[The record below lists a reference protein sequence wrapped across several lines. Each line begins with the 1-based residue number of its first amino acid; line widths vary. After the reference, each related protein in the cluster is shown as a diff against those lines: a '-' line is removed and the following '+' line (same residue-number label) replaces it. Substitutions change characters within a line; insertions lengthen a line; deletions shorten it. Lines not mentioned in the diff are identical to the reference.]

1 MTADTE
7 ITDRP
12 QVRAYSRFTGRSD
25 TTTVKV
31 DRADTGLN
39 CALYVHCERTASGA
53 VSSVHIS
60 YPGQIGETQFER
72 ICIAFNEAIR
82 KALCDATD

>member
-1 MTADTE
+1 MKRAPANNRMQ
-7 ITDRP
+7 TD
-12 QVRAYSRFTGRSD
+12 
-25 TTTVKV
+25 TVKV
-31 DRADTGLN
+31 PRDATGLN

-72 ICIAFNEAIR
+72 IVTAFNEAIR
-82 KALCDATD
+82 KALCSATD